1 MPLVEVQP
9 RAEVAAGTYE
19 AVVSNVEKDI
29 IVPRTGRNA
38 GQDVPILRWNFII
51 DGVDD
56 RIESITGRDPSSEKS
71 NLFKYFVAVLGSD
84 KKAWMDAETEDL
96 VGKKCL
102 VTISITDDGSGTD
115 ATDWTLVDAAIG
127 PNGRSR
133 YTRPW
138 FRSALFQVTPID
150 APPARNALKCSVA
163 SVSGPEKSPGPI
175 PNGFSAKPATI
186 GVPSASGANSGP
198 TVAPTN

>member
-9 RAEVAAGTYE
+9 RADVTPGTYE
-19 AVVSNVEKDI
+19 AVVTNVEKDI

-38 GQDVPILRWNFII
+38 GTDVPILRWNFAI

-84 KKAWMDAETEDL
+84 KKAWLAAETEDL

-102 VTISITDDGSGTD
+102 VTISVNDDG
-115 ATDWTLVDAAIG
+115 WPRVD
-127 PNGRSR
+127 
-133 YTRPW
+133 
-138 FRSALFQVTPID
+138 
-150 APPARNALKCSVA
+150 
-163 SVSGPEKSPGPI
+163 SVSGMPVRRQPG
-175 PNGFSAKPATI
+175 
-186 GVPSASGANSGP
+186 
-198 TVAPTN
+198 VAAPVEDDLTDAGSLPF

>member
-19 AVVSNVEKDI
+19 AVVTNVEKDI

-38 GQDVPILRWNFII
+38 GQDVPILRWNFTI

-102 VTISITDDGSGTD
+102 VTISINDDG
-115 ATDWTLVDAAIG
+115 WPRVD
-127 PNGRSR
+127 
-133 YTRPW
+133 
-138 FRSALFQVTPID
+138 
-150 APPARNALKCSVA
+150 
-163 SVSGPEKSPGPI
+163 SVSGMPVRR
-175 PNGFSAKPATI
+175 SA
-186 GVPSASGANSGP
+186 
-198 TVAPTN
+198 APTPAVITTTDGETDDLAAEGDLPF